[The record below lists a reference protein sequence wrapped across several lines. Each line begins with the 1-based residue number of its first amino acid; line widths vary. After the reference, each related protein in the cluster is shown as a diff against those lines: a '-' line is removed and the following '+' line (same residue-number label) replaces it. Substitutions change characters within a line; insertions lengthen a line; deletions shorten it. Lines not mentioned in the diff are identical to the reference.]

1 MVAIYNGT
9 TKGLNT
15 EGLLYDI
22 QEDDGY
28 EHYDLILTVLEFIID
43 DVCQYKASDN
53 IVLSLQEG
61 DGIGDERDR
70 DKLYALIGLLNEVD
84 REVLLQYLP
93 KDNAIYLPE
102 LCGALR
108 LESYSGVSE

>member
-1 MVAIYNGT
+1 MVEIYSGT

-53 IVLSLQEG
+53 IVLALQEG

-84 REVLLQYLP
+84 KEVLLQYLP
-93 KDNAIYLPE
+93 KDNGVYNPE
-102 LCGALR
+102 SCGGLR
-108 LESYSGVSE
+108 VESYIGVSE